1 MTAPLVQDAPPAVA
15 MQTLDA
21 VLREVAVALAEARVA
36 IDAHAAQ
43 PDNVVPLAQARVPLG
58 QVQGVLRMLEIHG
71 GALLAEEACQV
82 LDYLQ
87 VGGAA
92 VRNRREGIDALLRA
106 IGQLPGYLERVV
118 AGGRDLALV
127 LLPLLNDLRSVR
139 GHALLSE
146 GALQLL
152 NLRSDRQAVP
162 AALGGV
168 AEGEAVAHWAR
179 RLRARFQLGLVG
191 WIRGEQVQVHLDTL
205 AGVARQLEEVASQQA
220 VFQLWWVTGAVI
232 EALQE
237 QGLDAS
243 VSIKRLLGLADR
255 ELRRLYEQGEARYAQ
270 EPPVEL
276 LNNLLY
282 YVARAASH
290 GPRVGAVRASFR
302 LGEVLPADEAIEQ
315 QRESLSAPSVRM
327 MQTVAAAIREDL
339 GRIKVALEDG
349 LRRGSC
355 EPGQLQPQLQLL
367 GKMADTL
374 GVLGLGEHRAAVL
387 AAQARLEALQD
398 GGPVDTPVLV
408 DVAATLIRVE
418 DHLDADMVEV
428 ISPRSADTTHEPID
442 PDFQQVQAAVLRECL
457 VNLVRIKDTVAQ
469 SVAGTLEAAGFDAW
483 PELLR
488 GIDAALR
495 LLEKPRAAQVLE
507 RIKGHVRSLLQ
518 GGPQFGEGQLERL
531 ADAIVSLEYYLETLQ
546 AGRGDAWYMLDNA
559 DAALSAV
566 DAGSAGRGRRSERAD
581 PYEPTQVVS
590 PRTLAEALADPQAT
604 VVQLVP
610 IRPPPPLPSAPPAV
624 PPLLKVDQDLQS
636 LYLEEAREEL
646 ARIEQLFPAW
656 DRNATDREASAGL
669 RRAFHTL
676 KGSGRMVGA
685 TAVAEYCWAIEQL
698 FNKLIEGT
706 LLRSPALMA
715 VLRDAVRV
723 LPQLIQQLAGGPPP
737 QADVPALLAAAA
749 RCLAGHEPSTAAAT
763 PALSVTEVDF
773 DPGMAFDR
781 TQPLAPLPALV
792 DEAVQQA
799 RDQAPPSAVVEPPA
813 PLPPAPLPPAP
824 MPPMPPVPPSHDD
837 GDLLLF
843 VDDDPVSEADATL
856 RDIYARE
863 TDSHVSVV
871 REFLRRALEQST
883 PQHLPEA
890 VYRACHTLLG
900 SSRMAQARHGIRLA
914 QPLDAW
920 LRRAFESHWPL
931 SHHEVVLL
939 GECMHEM
946 ERVSRHLDE
955 STAFF
960 ASHDHLRQR
969 IQAALQGMEARA
981 QSAAPAPS
989 YDPEI
994 AAIFSDEASEL
1005 LEATQS
1011 ALAQLPAMSA
1021 GVTPDLAGL
1030 KRPLHTL
1037 KGGARMAGVLPMG
1050 DLAHDMETLITRVE
1064 LQLAPWDANTLSA
1077 VQNALDEL
1085 ARMRDLLSAGRPV
1098 TAAVVPV
1105 LPRIPLPQPAATP
1118 EPSPSPPPAPP
1129 PPPPP
1134 PPVAPASVPQ
1144 PEPLPVAP
1152 AVLPALP
1159 PQMAPA
1165 AAVTPEP
1172 APTPPGPEAA
1182 PAAERPELARVDA
1195 ELLDTLLNTAGEVS
1209 IARARVE
1216 QQLELLSGNL
1226 AELSRTVTRLKQ
1238 QLGSLEVETEAQILH
1253 RHEGTAREGFDP
1265 LELDRYS
1272 AIQQYSRAL
1281 AETASD
1287 VASLQQLL
1295 ETQASDA
1302 QTLLQQQSRVVS
1314 QLQNG
1319 LLRTRMVSFQRHVP
1333 RLARI
1338 VRQAA
1343 LDCGKQAELLVD
1355 VDNGELDRQ
1364 VLECLLPPLEHL
1376 LRNAVAHG
1384 IEAPALRAQR
1394 GKPAVGAVSLTLRRK
1409 GAEVV
1414 LRVADDGNGMDL
1426 AAIRDRA
1433 VADGLLAPAR
1443 QPSDDELL
1451 QFILEPG
1458 FSTAA
1463 AVTQLAGR
1471 GIGMDVVA
1479 TELRKLGG
1487 SVQLHSVAGAGATIT
1502 LRLPFTLAVTQAL
1515 MVRIG
1520 EECYALPLP
1529 VVDGVVRLTGAE
1541 IATHMAPNA
1550 PAFVHAGQR
1559 YRVQHLGVFVGL
1571 PPAPVPATEP
1581 AVQVVL
1587 VRAGDYSTGL
1597 VVDELLGTR
1606 EIVQKA
1612 IGPQLSAI
1620 RGISGATLLGDG
1632 RIAIILDIAT
1642 LLRAEWLSQATVAAQ
1657 PVQAD
1662 LRPVVLVVDDSITV
1676 RRVTQRLLERQGM
1689 RVITARD
1696 GLDAL
1701 TLMEDVLPDVVLLDV
1716 EMPRMDGYELVERL
1730 RADVRTRAL
1739 PVVMITSRV
1748 GDKHRTRA
1756 LELGVSDYLGK
1767 PWQEQQL
1774 LETIAR
1780 LVHKAAP

>member
-1 MTAPLVQDAPPAVA
+1 MTGPPVQDAPPAVA

-82 LDYLQ
+82 LDHLQ

-92 VRNRREGIDALLRA
+92 VRNRSEGIDALLRA

-162 AALGGV
+162 VALGGV

-205 AGVARQLEEVASQQA
+205 AAVARQLEEVATQQA

-255 ELRRLYEQGEARYAQ
+255 ELRRLYEQGEVRYAQ

-282 YVARAASH
+282 YVARAVSH

-302 LGEVLPADEAIEQ
+302 LGEVLPADESIEQ

-339 GRIKVALEDG
+339 GRINVALEDC

-387 AAQARLEALQD
+387 AAQSRLETLQD

-408 DVAATLIRVE
+408 EVAATLIRVE

-428 ISPRSADTTHEPID
+428 ISPRSADTTHEAID

-469 SVAGTLEAAGFDAW
+469 FVAGTLEAAGFDAW
-483 PELLR
+483 PQLLR

-495 LLEKPRAAQVLE
+495 LLDKPRAAQVLE
-507 RIKGHVRSLLQ
+507 RIKGHVRRLLQ
-518 GGPQFGEGQLERL
+518 GAPQFGEGQLERL

-566 DAGSAGRGRRSERAD
+566 DAGLAGRGRRSERAD

-610 IRPPPPLPSAPPAV
+610 IRPPPPLPAAPPAV
-624 PPLLKVDQDLQS
+624 PPLLTVDKDLQS

-656 DRNATDREASAGL
+656 DRNATDRDALAGL

-685 TAVAEYCWAIEQL
+685 TAVADYCWAIEQL

-706 LLRSPALMA
+706 LLRSPALMT

-749 RCLAGHEPSTAAAT
+749 RCLAGHESSVVAAPPTLA
-763 PALSVTEVDF
+763 VTEVDF
-773 DPGMAFDR
+773 DPGIAFDR
-781 TQPLAPLPALV
+781 TQPLAPLPALADPIV
-792 DEAVQQA
+792 EP
-799 RDQAPPSAVVEPPA
+799 APAPTSPEPTPPA
-813 PLPPAPLPPAP
+813 PPVPPPSVPLPP
-824 MPPMPPVPPSHDD
+824 PPSHDD
-837 GDLLLF
+837 GELLLF
-843 VDDDPVSEADATL
+843 VDDDPLSEADATL

-981 QSAAPAPS
+981 QPAAPAPS

-1005 LEATQS
+1005 LEAAQS

-1098 TAAVVPV
+1098 MAAAVPV
-1105 LPRIPLPQPAATP
+1105 LPRIPLPQPAVTP
-1118 EPSPSPPPAPP
+1118 EPP

-1134 PPVAPASVPQ
+1134 PPPSVAPALVPQ
-1144 PEPLPVAP
+1144 PEPVPVAP
-1152 AVLPALP
+1152 ESPPSALGH
-1159 PQMAPA
+1159 
-1165 AAVTPEP
+1165 EP
-1172 APTPPGPEAA
+1172 L

-1238 QLGSLEVETEAQILH
+1238 QLGSLEVETETQILH

-1272 AIQQYSRAL
+1272 AIQQCSRAL

-1295 ETQASDA
+1295 ETQAGDA

-1319 LLRTRMVSFQRHVP
+1319 LLRTRMVSIQRHVP

-1364 VLECLLPPLEHL
+1364 VLERLLPPLEHL

-1384 IEAPALRAQR
+1384 IEAPASRAQR
-1394 GKPAVGAVSLTLRRK
+1394 GKPAVGTVRLTLRRK

-1426 AAIRDRA
+1426 AAIRDCA

-1471 GIGMDVVA
+1471 GVGMDVVA

-1515 MVRIG
+1515 LVRIG

-1550 PAFVHAGQR
+1550 PPFVHAGQR

-1571 PPAPVPATEP
+1571 PPVPVAASEP

-1701 TLMEDVLPDVVLLDV
+1701 TLMEELLPDVVLLDV
-1716 EMPRMDGYELVERL
+1716 EMPRMDGYELAERL

-1774 LETIAR
+1774 LETITR
-1780 LVHKAAP
+1780 LVHKGAP